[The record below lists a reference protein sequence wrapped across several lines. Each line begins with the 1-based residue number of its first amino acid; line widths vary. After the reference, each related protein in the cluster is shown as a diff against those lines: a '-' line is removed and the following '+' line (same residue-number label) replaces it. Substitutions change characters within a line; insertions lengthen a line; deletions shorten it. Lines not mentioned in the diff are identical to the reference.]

1 MKGILKLGC
10 LTLTF
15 AFLNLVSAQSNLLP
29 LHSFYKDKFVE
40 NSGKRSIETFFPASE
55 KQLDLHR
62 LIRDSSVQYYEFT
75 DWFYK
80 KHWINISRP
89 EGNLSISPLADFT
102 YGRQLGDAG
111 SANLF
116 RNTRGL
122 YVEGELFNKIG
133 FNFAF
138 AENQARFMSY
148 ESEYFNSRG
157 EQYIIDSVYS
167 LQNAMIPGG
176 GRTKPFKE
184 TAYDYAYS
192 IGSITYQIHPNLR
205 IDVGNNQHFIGS
217 GYRSL
222 LLSDNSFGAP
232 GFRVH
237 WKISPKWSYQ
247 VLMRNHKNLY
257 RKPATD
263 QVELPYESKFFGATY
278 LTYQPKEN
286 ISISLFTSG
295 NQLRGDSLVKHAM
308 NWQMLVPVP
317 LIQNDLLFG
326 NSALFN
332 GISGINIDFALK
344 NTRLY
349 GQMVLDKFD
358 KTYLLAG
365 QVGAHFFKILRV
377 KDLNAQVEMNLV
389 PQHFYAS
396 ENPKLSYSH
405 TNLPLA
411 HPKGNNF
418 GEMLLRVNYE
428 HKRVFFSSKS
438 VFYTGLKNNDSIQT
452 LAYSIFSVQENPVNL
467 KMNTFIQEFEVGYR
481 INRKYNAMISAGWKG
496 RFLKIENTAFSQ
508 SMFFVGFKTGIF
520 NQYLDF

>member
-1 MKGILKLGC
+1 MNGILKFGC
-10 LTLTF
+10 SVLACLF
-15 AFLNLVSAQSNLLP
+15 AGQAAAQSNLLP

-40 NSGKRSIETFFPASE
+40 LSGKRSIETFFPASE
-55 KQLDLHR
+55 KQLNLHQ

-75 DWFYK
+75 DWFFK
-80 KHWINISRP
+80 KHWLTVTRP
-89 EGNLSISPLADFT
+89 EGNLAISPLVNFM
-102 YGRQLGDAG
+102 YGREMSDGT
-111 SANLF
+111 SSNLF

-122 YVEGELFNKIG
+122 YVEGELGDKIG
-133 FNFAF
+133 FNFTF
-138 AENQARFMSY
+138 AENQARFMGY

-157 EQYIIDSVYS
+157 ELYIVNGEYS
-167 LQNAMIPGG
+167 RQNAVIPGG

-192 IGSITYQIHPNLR
+192 VGSIAYQVNQSLR

-222 LLSDNSFGAP
+222 LLSDNSFSAP
-232 GFRVH
+232 GIRAH

-247 VLMRNHKNLY
+247 VLVRNHKNLY
-257 RKPATD
+257 RKPATN
-263 QVELPYESKFFGATY
+263 QVEWPYESKFFGATY
-278 LTYQPKEN
+278 LTYQPREN
-286 ISISLFTSG
+286 LSISLFTSG
-295 NQLRGDSLVKHAM
+295 NQLRGDSLIKHPM

-317 LIQNDLLFG
+317 LMQNDLLFG

-332 GISGINIDFALK
+332 GISGLNVDFALT

-349 GQMVLDKFD
+349 GQLAVDKFRQ
-358 KTYLLAG
+358 TYLLAG
-365 QVGAHFFKILRV
+365 QLGVQFFKIFKV
-377 KDLNAQVEMNLV
+377 KDLSAQVEMNLV

-418 GEMLLRVNYE
+418 GEVLARINYE

-467 KMNTFIQEFEVGYR
+467 HMTTFIQEFEVGYR
-481 INRKYNAMISAGWKG
+481 INRRYNAMLSAGWKG
-496 RFLKIENTAFSQ
+496 RFLNIGNEAFSQ
-508 SMFFVGFKTGIF
+508 NMFFIGLKTGIF
-520 NQYLDF
+520 NQYLDI